1 MDSKEINE
9 RIKAEAIRQHTIS
22 VDPNATKTE
31 STTINMTDGV
41 LIPKKGE
48 KHVFTSWRLT
58 FFGALILSAVLIIFF
73 PDPYRLIFLTCLRGA
88 PVTFEVTIFSIIGAV
103 IIGTFTGLGSVSK
116 RRWINMICGVY
127 VELIRGIPLL
137 VQLIFIYYAVGSL
150 FHVEGMI
157 AAIFSL
163 SVCFGAYMGEIVRAG
178 IIGRIRRETASELGL
193 SPDVSIASGGGD
205 NMMSAVGTGA
215 VEDGIVTMS
224 LGTSGTLFSSSSH
237 AFHDPKL
244 RLASFC
250 SSTET
255 WLPLLCTMNCT
266 VASETLRKLF
276 GQDVKAFDAAA
287 ERSGAGAGGLIMLP
301 FFNGER
307 VPDYP
312 HGEGVLLGMRQSNV
326 TEENIARATLEG
338 VTYEFL
344 LGLDAFRENGIDVSF
359 LTLTGGGSKSRVWR
373 QLVADMTGCPVRVPV
388 IREAAAFGAALHG
401 IWCLLGGRIEDV
413 AKEHIAYDESA
424 SAAPSGKDAEV
435 YRECYRKWLCYSDSL
450 APVFR

>member
-22 VDPNATKTE
+22 VAPNATKTE

-178 IIGRIRRETASELGL
+178 IQAIPKGQMEAA
-193 SPDVSIASGGGD
+193 IA
-205 NMMSAVGTGA
+205 
-215 VEDGIVTMS
+215 
-224 LGTSGTLFSSSSH
+224 
-237 AFHDPKL
+237 
-244 RLASFC
+244 
-250 SSTET
+250 
-255 WLPLLCTMNCT
+255 
-266 VASETLRKLF
+266 
-276 GQDVKAFDAAA
+276 
-287 ERSGAGAGGLIMLP
+287 
-301 FFNGER
+301 
-307 VPDYP
+307 
-312 HGEGVLLGMRQSNV
+312 LGMS
-326 TEENIARATLEG
+326 RAQ
-338 VTYEFL
+338 
-344 LGLDAFRENGIDVSF
+344 AFRYIILPQTIKVILPAIGNEFISMLKDSSLVSVLSLEDILRCGRMYISRTFLSLETMLVVALIYLIITLVLSRLVGLLEERLHKNG
-359 LTLTGGGSKSRVWR
+359 
-373 QLVADMTGCPVRVPV
+373 
-388 IREAAAFGAALHG
+388 
-401 IWCLLGGRIEDV
+401 
-413 AKEHIAYDESA
+413 
-424 SAAPSGKDAEV
+424 
-435 YRECYRKWLCYSDSL
+435 
-450 APVFR
+450 

>member
-116 RRWINMICGVY
+116 RLWINMICGVY

-178 IIGRIRRETASELGL
+178 IQAIPKGQMEAA
-193 SPDVSIASGGGD
+193 IA
-205 NMMSAVGTGA
+205 
-215 VEDGIVTMS
+215 
-224 LGTSGTLFSSSSH
+224 
-237 AFHDPKL
+237 
-244 RLASFC
+244 
-250 SSTET
+250 
-255 WLPLLCTMNCT
+255 
-266 VASETLRKLF
+266 
-276 GQDVKAFDAAA
+276 
-287 ERSGAGAGGLIMLP
+287 
-301 FFNGER
+301 
-307 VPDYP
+307 
-312 HGEGVLLGMRQSNV
+312 LGMS
-326 TEENIARATLEG
+326 RAQ
-338 VTYEFL
+338 
-344 LGLDAFRENGIDVSF
+344 AFRYIILPQTIKVILPAIGNEFISMLKDSSLVSVLSLEDILRCGRMYISRTFLSLETMLVVALIYLIITLVLSRLVGLLEERLHKNG
-359 LTLTGGGSKSRVWR
+359 
-373 QLVADMTGCPVRVPV
+373 
-388 IREAAAFGAALHG
+388 
-401 IWCLLGGRIEDV
+401 
-413 AKEHIAYDESA
+413 
-424 SAAPSGKDAEV
+424 
-435 YRECYRKWLCYSDSL
+435 
-450 APVFR
+450 